1 MYEKENMEWRVYFD
15 LGGFMDLCRNI
26 GAEAI
31 DDKYSGFLVNIDLK
45 VSDLIDPVDYSWNM
59 DILKELFYL
68 EDIQNI
74 IS

>member
-15 LGGFMDLCRNI
+15 LGGFMDFCRNI